1 MIIESH
7 THMDDSAFDE
17 DRDSLIREIKNS
29 GVEYMMNI
37 SASLKS
43 IKTSIELAKQYDFIY
58 ASVGVHPSESQEL
71 NNENFQWLKEQVAF
85 EKVKAIGEIGLDYY
99 WQEPEK
105 EIQQHWFREQLRLA
119 HEVNLPIII
128 HSREAAA
135 DTYSIMKEENAD
147 KLNGVIHCFSYTK
160 ETARDYLNWNYYFGI
175 GGVITFQNAKK
186 LKEAVEYIPI
196 ENIVLE
202 TDSPYLAPIPYR
214 GKRNSSLNLPLIAQA
229 IADIKKMDVE
239 KVIENTR
246 ENTKKLYNL

>member
-37 SASLKS
+37 SAGLKS

-71 NNENFQWLKEQVAF
+71 NNEKFKWLKEQLSF

-105 EIQQHWFREQLRLA
+105 EIQQYWFREQLRLA
-119 HEVNLPIII
+119 HEVDLPVII

-135 DTYSIMKEENAD
+135 DTYKIMKEENAD

-202 TDSPYLAPIPYR
+202 TDSPYLAPIPFR
-214 GKRNSSLNLPLIAQA
+214 GKRNSSLNLPLIAQG

-239 KVIENTR
+239 KVMEITSQNA
-246 ENTKKLYNL
+246 KKLYRL